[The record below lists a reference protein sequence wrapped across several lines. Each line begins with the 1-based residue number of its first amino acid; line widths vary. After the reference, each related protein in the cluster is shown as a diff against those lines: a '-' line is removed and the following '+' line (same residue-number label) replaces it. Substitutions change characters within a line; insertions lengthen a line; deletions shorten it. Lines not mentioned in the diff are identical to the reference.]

1 MSKIFLFFLNLLI
14 KKFIYKYNLILFNM
28 KKIIRRV
35 GDSIGVIFNKEE
47 SKIYNLEKNKI
58 IEITIKEVAENAN

>member
-1 MSKIFLFFLNLLI
+1 MSKNFLFFLNLLI

-35 GDSIGVIFNKEE
+35 GDSIGIIFNKEE
-47 SKIYNLEKNKI
+47 SKIYQLEKNQV
-58 IEITIKEVAENAN
+58 IEIIIKEVAENVN